1 MFDLSQLVHQ
11 QYHLVRVA
19 RCPGSQQ
26 QKTRVSTSSN
36 DSSCIPGG
44 KKSKIS
50 RKGREDII
58 QKSLQRRV
66 ERDVEFSDF
75 AFPVTY
81 SRLILCTKRSFWG
94 SNFSCRNCMTIL
106 FNAFFFFS
114 DFLCSGWSFEWS
126 GQTSS
131 QRRFSEPIDI
141 HKTYHI
147 GPNCCE
153 IHILGSIQRAP
164 WALCK
169 VHLVCEP
176 LETEVRGHWTALWQ
190 WVVKLGSH
198 HG

>member
-26 QKTRVSTSSN
+26 QKTGVSTSSN

-75 AFPVTY
+75 AFPVSY

-94 SNFSCRNCMTIL
+94 SNFICRNCMTIL
-106 FNAFFFFS
+106 FNAFFFF
-114 DFLCSGWSFEWS
+114 DFLCSGWSFSWS

-164 WALCK
+164 WAL
-169 VHLVCEP
+169 
-176 LETEVRGHWTALWQ
+176 WQ

>member
-11 QYHLVRVA
+11 QDHLVRVA

-44 KKSKIS
+44 KKSKKS

-81 SRLILCTKRSFWG
+81 STLILCTNRSFWG

-106 FNAFFFFS
+106 LYFIQRFFFFFS
-114 DFLCSGWSFEWS
+114 IFFVPVGHFHDLGKRAPSAGFLNLL
-126 GQTSS
+126 TS
-131 QRRFSEPIDI
+131 I
-141 HKTYHI
+141 KHI

-153 IHILGSIQRAP
+153 IHILDTTRAVGP
-164 WALCK
+164 
-169 VHLVCEP
+169 V
-176 LETEVRGHWTALWQ
+176 
-190 WVVKLGSH
+190 
-198 HG
+198 